1 MSDCTLYSYWR
12 SSSSWRVRL
21 ALHFK
26 QISFATKTVNLL
38 KNEQLSAEY
47 LKLNPQGLVP
57 SLAID
62 GLLLSES
69 TAVMEYLEETRP
81 EHRILPTTPAARAQT
96 RRLAQMVVADIQ
108 PVQNLKGEERQKNTK
123 KCLSDGC

>member
-108 PVQNLKGEERQKNTK
+108 PVQNLKGEERQKKKNTHK
-123 KCLSDGC
+123 NV